1 MKYSGRVRRLGL
13 LALAFLGGACVR
25 LNPAYGDD
33 AQGMSGSGGGS
44 SSSSTTESTS
54 TVAVSSGEDPGSTT
68 ATPDPGFEC
77 EEPGFDIQ
85 LDAAIPTCPSD
96 LADVILDRQCVLLSD
111 WGGNTLRGRYASGCS
126 QGLCTSDDMQPFEL
140 KVDGLDLPTLFGP
153 VANDE
158 VRCGWIRLHGT
169 PRGDGSCTYDRL
181 EVWEVPGDLRL
192 AIGNGPPD
200 VDPMI
205 QRPLS
210 GNPIP
215 INSFFHSETACG
227 DLSPCDRSGF
237 RGLVVGTG
245 MDAASPDGVPVPA
258 TLPVVSNLDDTPSY
272 SVFNWGLQ
280 YDRSC
285 KPWGRWGV
293 VPSAHATLFD

>member
-1 MKYSGRVRRLGL
+1 M
-13 LALAFLGGACVR
+13 
-25 LNPAYGDD
+25 
-33 AQGMSGSGGGS
+33 
-44 SSSSTTESTS
+44 
-54 TVAVSSGEDPGSTT
+54 SSGEDPGSTT

-77 EEPGFDIQ
+77 EEPGFHIEVTN
-85 LDAAIPTCPSD
+85 AACPWA
-96 LADVILDRQCVLLSD
+96 LADTLQCVLLTD
-111 WGGNTLRGRYASGCS
+111 WGGNRLKGVRADGCT
-126 QGLCTSDDMQPFEL
+126 QGMCVEVPDSVFEIS
-140 KVDGLDLPTLFGP
+140 VDGLDLPVLFDP
-153 VANDE
+153 QANDQE
-158 VRCGWIRLHGT
+158 ACAWVRLGGT
-169 PRGDGSCTYDRL
+169 PTDGMCTFDRL
-181 EVWEVPGDLRL
+181 DVWSVEGGLKL

-245 MDAASPDGVPVPA
+245 MDAASPDGVPVSV